1 MTSNN
6 GSGKRLSTQSS
17 VNSSVK
23 SIYDIKAV
31 NPNRKVIVDER
42 APVEILV
49 DRAILKSRF
58 SSSSDHSLGGG

>member
-1 MTSNN
+1 MRSKN
-6 GSGKRLSTQSS
+6 GNGKRLTTQSS
-17 VNSSVK
+17 VNSVVK
-23 SIYDIKAV
+23 SICGIKGV
-31 NPNRKVIVDER
+31 NPNRKVVVDER

>member
-1 MTSNN
+1 MRSKNAN
-6 GSGKRLSTQSS
+6 GKRLTTQSS
-17 VNSSVK
+17 VNSAGK
-23 SIYDIKAV
+23 SIHDIKAV
-31 NPNRKVIVDER
+31 NPNRRVVVDER